1 LLGPTPIEKISDEVS
16 DEDRALQL
24 VDQDNTLVNPGYFY
38 EFQREGFLVVS
49 VLTPVAIFRNGITI
63 LISRFGC

>member
-24 VDQDNTLVNPGYFY
+24 VDQDNTLVYPGYFY

-49 VLTPVAIFRNGITI
+49 VLTPVEIFRNGITR